1 MAETTD
7 TAPSM
12 NNSQNLERVHCNWI
26 EAETTEAIEQPW
38 QNCLPNEDRTRVE
51 TNILNKDVRARMW
64 RFLMIWTIP
73 LAMLISMSYLTESD
87 GNTHYL
93 SRVLGA
99 SLLIMYTVYFLNL
112 ARLMWPHANLENEA
126 HLFKI
131 QTRLSRVEGWASMR
145 IANTQ
150 LLFPHQPIQSISEF
164 SAIAGGQARHAI
176 ANLGPI
182 SWIGL
187 VMMYGSQMQS
197 NERSFNWDIAE
208 YLVIVGVS
216 GIVMI
221 GMFEL
226 NHFDHG
232 MRLFHYVG
240 VIMAI
245 CILPACLLQG
255 LALGGYNMVFPVLLN
270 VVAWPC
276 FLFWRWYSS
285 SKRAIQ
291 FQEEFLKYSRLQR
304 SAGQSLDDDHRKALY
319 KKINKYSVKCIVLE
333 GIAIYCTTTALSCY
347 LYQWGNTCRF
357 GCMHSM

>member
-1 MAETTD
+1 MTD
-7 TAPSM
+7 KALLLTE
-12 NNSQNLERVHCNWI
+12 NQNLKRVQCNWI
-26 EAETTEAIEQPW
+26 QAETTEDIEQPW
-38 QNCLPNEDRTRVE
+38 QYCLPNEDQMRVD
-51 TNILNKDVRARMW
+51 TDILNQDVRARMG

-73 LAMLISMSYLTESD
+73 LAMLIILSYLTEDD
-87 GNTHYL
+87 GNIHYL
-93 SRVLGA
+93 SLVLGG
-99 SLLIMYTVYFLNL
+99 SLFLMYTVYFLNL
-112 ARLMWPHANLENEA
+112 ARLMCPAA

-131 QTRLSRVEGWASMR
+131 QTKLSRVEGWAPMR

-150 LLFPHQPIQSISEF
+150 LLFPHRPIQSISEF

-197 NERSFNWDIAE
+197 KECSFSWDIAE

-226 NHFDHG
+226 NHFDRG

-240 VIMAI
+240 VAMAI

-255 LALGGYNMVFPVLLN
+255 WALGGYNMVFPVLLN
-270 VVAWPC
+270 MVAWPC
-276 FLFWRWYSS
+276 FGTWQWYSS
-285 SKRAIQ
+285 PERAIH
-291 FQEEFLKYSRLQR
+291 FQEEFLKYSRRQR
-304 SAGQSLDDDHRKALY
+304 AAGQSLDEDHRKRLY
-319 KKINKYSVKCIVLE
+319 KEINRFSVKCVVLE

-347 LYQWGNTCRF
+347 LCQWGNTCRF
-357 GCMHSM
+357 GCMNSV